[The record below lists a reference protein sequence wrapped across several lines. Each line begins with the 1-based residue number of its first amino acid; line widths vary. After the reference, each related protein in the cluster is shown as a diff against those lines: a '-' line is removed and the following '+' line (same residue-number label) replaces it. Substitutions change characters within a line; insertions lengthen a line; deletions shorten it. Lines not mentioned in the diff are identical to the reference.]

1 MEKPATN
8 NYIDTNTSEDNW
20 LLQNFDFGEN
30 EINSLK
36 KKMEINLKKAV
47 VTKSIGWDKDKSK
60 SLEKIKTLCNKVS
73 GYAVMLSG

>member
-47 VTKSIGWDKDKSK
+47 VAKSIGWDKDKSK
-60 SLEKIKTLCNKVS
+60 SLEKIKTLCNKVF